1 VPFGRR
7 HRTEAVALV
16 DSTNTRS
23 SLTVEDVEMSR
34 TTSHHLAATT
44 VVLALALAACGTSG
58 GDSDGTTASSAPQS
72 TAADTTAPETTAVE
86 PTTTEAGPPADLL
99 FGFDLSSGD
108 INATRD
114 KYGVKG
120 QSSNLLNEDYYV
132 ALIDSYNEAGG
143 IAGHKI
149 VPVTYTPPT
158 GDVPSDVVNQE
169 RCEQYFKGDQV
180 ADVVVGTNDAI
191 LNTCATDA
199 GKVLFGRGFT
209 GVDQKSLDAWP
220 GFLNPQAAT
229 FDRAALATVD
239 LAVNEGKVAAG
250 TSVGVIYPGCDAQSA
265 VFDDSLKPAL
275 EKAGATVSAFKGTC
289 ILSKAD
295 EGTALSELPNAIL
308 QWKTD
313 NVTAVFNLSTGFIP
327 VVLMMNEADKQ
338 GMTPTWVLNT
348 NNEFG
353 AMGTMNPPAAQM
365 ANVIAAGWSA
375 GLDTFETDPAKL
387 GPKAQECLDKYA
399 AVGFPAP
406 ANIGELASQ
415 LDVCSTFFALEIM
428 LAGSPGA
435 IDRDAMMSTLAASTE
450 DTAALTN
457 SLDWTAGR
465 QPNVTYTKAVYDTA
479 GAKFVYEG
487 STVPM
492 PES

>member
-1 VPFGRR
+1 MTTKTPRTSSVEYEPMSRIVR
-7 HRTEAVALV
+7 HRHLTTAVL
-16 DSTNTRS
+16 
-23 SLTVEDVEMSR
+23 
-34 TTSHHLAATT
+34 LAT
-44 VVLALALAACGTSG
+44 LLAACGTSG
-58 GDSDGTTASSAPQS
+58 GDTGQTTATTIPQS
-72 TAADTTAPETTAVE
+72 TAVDTTAPG
-86 PTTTEAGPPADLL
+86 TTEATPSTEAVPPADLFL
-99 FGFDLSSGD
+99 GFNLSSGD
-108 INATRD
+108 LNATRE

-120 QSSNLLNEDYYV
+120 QNSNLLNEDYYV
-132 ALIDSYNEAGG
+132 ALIDAYNAAGG

-149 VPVTYTPPT
+149 VPVTYTAPT

-169 RCEQYFKGDQV
+169 RCEKYFKGDQI
-180 ADVVVGTNDAI
+180 ADVVVGDNNEI
-191 LNTCATDA
+191 LNTCATEA
-199 GKVLFGRGFT
+199 GKIVFGRGFT
-209 GVDQKSLDAWP
+209 GINTTNLQAWP
-220 GFLNPQAAT
+220 GFVNPQAAT

-239 LAVNEGKVAAG
+239 LAVKEGVVTSG

-265 VFDDSLKPAL
+265 VFDNTLKPAL

-289 ILSKAD
+289 IRSSAD
-295 EGTALSELPNAIL
+295 EGAALSELPNAVL
-308 QWKTD
+308 QFKTD
-313 NVTAVFNLSTGFIP
+313 AVTAVFNLATGFIP
-327 VVLMMNEADKQ
+327 VVLMMSEADKQ

-375 GLDTFETDPAKL
+375 ALDTFETDPAKL
-387 GPKAQECLDKYA
+387 GPKAKECLDKYA

-406 ANIGELASQ
+406 TNIGELASQ

-428 LAGSPGA
+428 LTGTPGA
-435 IDRDAMMSTLAASTE
+435 IDRDAMIAALTASTD

-465 QPNVTYTKAVYDTA
+465 QPNVTYTKAVYDA
-479 GAKFVYEG
+479 ASAKFVYEG
-487 STVPM
+487 DAVPM